1 MHGNM
6 GDEMMRKER
15 DMRTRQ
21 VKKGTG
27 KKKKGRMIVCL
38 IAVTAAV
45 GGTLWF
51 WNGTRQK
58 TAKLEHITAITVT
71 AQETYPAGEKLGEV
85 KVTAE
90 GVDEAGNQVIREL
103 PTEEYV
109 ITPEQVP
116 EHGHEFEITAALTED
131 EEIRAE
137 ATSLIGREEVQ
148 RYEIG
153 RQDPEAVQAVL
164 YENGDLEIAGNGAVK
179 NFKEHEIPWQEDGVL
194 YLTWIDPAAEIERM
208 DDWFS
213 GNTDFVAMLCPVPDT
228 VRSMVRTFYGC
239 TSMETVPDMRTAVY
253 LEDLTACYSGS
264 AVRDGGELPGN
275 LRTAEEAYRDCKALV
290 YAADASACVQLASM
304 KNCYNGCTALS
315 DTNTPDSVTNLQGAY
330 QNCLNIT
337 RASIPSKAEN
347 LASAYSGCTG
357 LTAVEGEIPASCTSM
372 SGAFKDCKF
381 LEGELTIH
389 CTTQSLSGVFS
400 GAAKNSHGLTVSLS
414 WERKTTDYQTEEEIF
429 VSLAESIEKQ
439 AKVDGS
445 NITVKRIG
453 QN

>member
-1 MHGNM
+1 
-6 GDEMMRKER
+6 
-15 DMRTRQ
+15 MRTRQ
-21 VKKGTG
+21 VKKWTG
-27 KKKKGRMIVCL
+27 KKKKWWMIVCL
-38 IAVTAAV
+38 IAVAAAV
-45 GGTLWF
+45 GGGIAI

-58 TAKLEHITAITVT
+58 IAKLEHITAITVT
-71 AQETYPAGEKLGEV
+71 TQETYPAGEKLGEV

-90 GVDEAGNQVIREL
+90 GVDEAGNQVVREL
-103 PTEEYV
+103 SAEEYV

-116 EHGHEFEITAALTED
+116 EHGHDFEITAVLAED

-137 ATSLIGREEVQ
+137 ATALIGREEVQ

-179 NFKEHEIPWQEDGVL
+179 SFKEHEIPWQEDGVL

-264 AVRDGGELPGN
+264 TVRDGGELPGN
-275 LRTAEEAYRDCKALV
+275 LRTAEEAYRECKALV

-315 DTNTPDSVTNLQGAY
+315 DTSTPDSVTNLQGAY

-389 CTTQSLSGVFS
+389 CTTSSLSGVFS

-414 WERKTTDYQTEEEIF
+414 WEGKTTDYQTEEEILG
-429 VSLAESIEKQ
+429 SLAESIEKQ
-439 AKVDGS
+439 AKSDGS
-445 NITVKRIG
+445 NITVKKIE

>member
-1 MHGNM
+1 
-6 GDEMMRKER
+6 
-15 DMRTRQ
+15 
-21 VKKGTG
+21 
-27 KKKKGRMIVCL
+27 MIVCL
-38 IAVTAAV
+38 IAVAAAV
-45 GGTLWF
+45 GGGIAI

-71 AQETYPAGEKLGEV
+71 TQETYPAGEKLGEV

-90 GVDEAGNQVIREL
+90 GVDEDGNHVVREL
-103 PTEEYV
+103 SAEEYV

-116 EHGHEFEITAALTED
+116 EHGHEFEINATLAED

-137 ATSLIGREEVQ
+137 ATALIGREEVQ

-153 RQDPEAVQAVL
+153 RQDPEAIQAVL

-290 YAADASACVQLASM
+290 HAADASACVQLASM

-315 DTNTPDSVTNLQGAY
+315 DTSTPDSVTNLQGAY

-337 RASIPSKAEN
+337 RVSIPSKAEN

-357 LTAVEGEIPASCTSM
+357 LTVVEGEIPASCTSM

-414 WERKTTDYQTEEEIF
+414 WEGKTTDYQTEEEILG
-429 VSLAESIEKQ
+429 SLAESIEKQ
-439 AKVDGS
+439 AKVDDS
-445 NITVKRIG
+445 NITVKKIE

>member
-1 MHGNM
+1 
-6 GDEMMRKER
+6 
-15 DMRTRQ
+15 MRTRQ
-21 VKKGTG
+21 VKKWTG
-27 KKKKGRMIVCL
+27 KKKKWWMIVCL
-38 IAVTAAV
+38 IAVAAAV
-45 GGTLWF
+45 GGGIAI

-71 AQETYPAGEKLGEV
+71 TQETYPAGEKLGEV

-90 GVDEAGNQVIREL
+90 GVDEDGNHVVREL
-103 PTEEYV
+103 SAEEYV

-116 EHGHEFEITAALTED
+116 EHGHEFEINATLAED

-137 ATSLIGREEVQ
+137 ATALIGREEVQ

-239 TSMETVPDMRTAVY
+239 TAMETVPDMRTAVY

-264 AVRDGGELPGN
+264 SVRDGGELPGN

-290 YAADASACVQLASM
+290 YAADASACVQLTSM

-315 DTNTPDSVTNLQGAY
+315 DTSTPDSVTNLQGAY

-347 LASAYSGCTG
+347 LTSAYSGCTG

-381 LEGELTIH
+381 LEGELMIH
-389 CTTQSLSGVFS
+389 CTTSSLSGVFS

-414 WERKTTDYQTEEEIF
+414 WEGKTTDYQTEEEILG
-429 VSLAESIEKQ
+429 SLAESIEKQ

-445 NITVKRIG
+445 NITVKRIE
-453 QN
+453 QNQ

>member
-1 MHGNM
+1 M
-6 GDEMMRKER
+6 
-15 DMRTRQ
+15 
-21 VKKGTG
+21 
-27 KKKKGRMIVCL
+27 
-38 IAVTAAV
+38 
-45 GGTLWF
+45 
-51 WNGTRQK
+51 
-58 TAKLEHITAITVT
+58 
-71 AQETYPAGEKLGEV
+71 
-85 KVTAE
+85 
-90 GVDEAGNQVIREL
+90 
-103 PTEEYV
+103 
-109 ITPEQVP
+109 
-116 EHGHEFEITAALTED
+116 
-131 EEIRAE
+131 
-137 ATSLIGREEVQ
+137 
-148 RYEIG
+148 
-153 RQDPEAVQAVL
+153 

-239 TSMETVPDMRTAVY
+239 TAMETVPDMRTAVY

-264 AVRDGGELPGN
+264 SVRDGGELPGN

-290 YAADASACVQLASM
+290 HAADASACVQLASM

-315 DTNTPDSVTNLQGAY
+315 DTSTPDSVTNLQGAY

-337 RASIPSKAEN
+337 RVSIPSKAEN

-357 LTAVEGEIPASCTSM
+357 LTVVEGEIPASCTSM

-414 WERKTTDYQTEEEIF
+414 WEGKTTDYQTEEEILG
-429 VSLAESIEKQ
+429 SLAESIEKQ

-445 NITVKRIG
+445 NITVKRIE
-453 QN
+453 QNQ